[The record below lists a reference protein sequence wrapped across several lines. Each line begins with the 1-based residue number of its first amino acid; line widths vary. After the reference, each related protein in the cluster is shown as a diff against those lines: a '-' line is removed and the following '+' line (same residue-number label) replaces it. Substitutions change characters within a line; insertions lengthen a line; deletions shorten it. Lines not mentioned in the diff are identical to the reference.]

1 MRCRRGSPSASGP
14 PSMTQR
20 ARATSMLIQHL
31 NRQLLERDAQSLRRS
46 RRAVS
51 SPCGP
56 HQRVAVDGAERV
68 LLGFCSND
76 YLGLANHPALS
87 TALAEGALRWGAG
100 SGASHLISGHS
111 QAHADLEDELATWL
125 SPFIPGA
132 KAVFFGTGY
141 LANLA
146 LVTAL
151 GDTQSTIF
159 ADKLNHASLID

>member
-1 MRCRRGSPSASGP
+1 MRWG
-14 PSMTQR
+14 
-20 ARATSMLIQHL
+20 
-31 NRQLLERDAQSLRRS
+31 
-46 RRAVS
+46 
-51 SPCGP
+51 
-56 HQRVAVDGAERV
+56 
-68 LLGFCSND
+68 
-76 YLGLANHPALS
+76 
-87 TALAEGALRWGAG
+87 GAG

-151 GDTQSTIF
+151 GDTQSTVF
-159 ADKLNHASLID
+159 ADKLNHASLIDGGLLARADMQGSSTRRCRA